1 MCFVGFLYFTVSQ
14 VIAQKIKSL
23 RQKMYS
29 EDQLQTI
36 FNKADKDGDKKL
48 NMEEFNKVIGELGLK
63 LEKREAEVAF
73 DGVDKDND
81 GRIDFNE
88 FYENFWKNGEF
99 NETKFQFA
107 FAV

>member
-1 MCFVGFLYFTVSQ
+1 
-14 VIAQKIKSL
+14 
-23 RQKMYS
+23 
-29 EDQLQTI
+29 
-36 FNKADKDGDKKL
+36 
-48 NMEEFNKVIGELGLK
+48 MEEFNKVIGELGLK